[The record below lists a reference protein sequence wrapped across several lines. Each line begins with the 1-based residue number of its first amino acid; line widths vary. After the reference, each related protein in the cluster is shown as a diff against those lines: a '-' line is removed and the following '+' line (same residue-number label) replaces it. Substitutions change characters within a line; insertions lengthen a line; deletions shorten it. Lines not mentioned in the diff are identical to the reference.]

1 MIRELMVEK
10 HKFDRFIKQLQR
22 SNELN
27 LTNNGF
33 VLNSNRPHKADE
45 GNFLAAGFLTSN
57 ASISSSSFNNSQ
69 RNSISSRQP
78 LPIAAQSS
86 QYAKAPMSMEGSGE
100 YETDD
105 SSSINTRNDE
115 DGYNSDFRELDD
127 ATKINLDANNGR
139 IIEEEE
145 KAAVASD
152 YNSFLYETIVD
163 QGSARHSE
171 LSGMQ
176 VRQLTDLPLPGEKF
190 SGFM

>member
-1 MIRELMVEK
+1 
-10 HKFDRFIKQLQR
+10 
-22 SNELN
+22 
-27 LTNNGF
+27 
-33 VLNSNRPHKADE
+33 
-45 GNFLAAGFLTSN
+45 
-57 ASISSSSFNNSQ
+57 
-69 RNSISSRQP
+69 
-78 LPIAAQSS
+78 
-86 QYAKAPMSMEGSGE
+86 MSMEGSGE

-190 SGFM
+190 SGFI